1 MMVYDI
7 CGFKVHYD
15 FKVKLNV
22 NSTWMGIQK
31 VTTKKLHKINDHS
44 LHNVSV
50 VYIKLLTDAV
60 VRQCL
65 YTHYES

>member
-22 NSTWMGIQK
+22 NSTWMD
-31 VTTKKLHKINDHS
+31 TKSNNKKIAQN
-44 LHNVSV
+44 
-50 VYIKLLTDAV
+50 K
-60 VRQCL
+60 
-65 YTHYES
+65 

>member
-15 FKVKLNV
+15 FKVK
-22 NSTWMGIQK
+22 STSTAHGWIQK

-44 LHNVSV
+44 LRNVSV